1 VVTRPDI
8 ATVEPDGQRQDTP
21 VYDNIVF
28 KSRKSAPGH
37 HTGGEGLSDKK
48 ELCKWKRADYSKEL
62 PLLKRIVK
70 DPQFVCEKCGR
81 VADKKKRLCKP
92 ESLD

>member
-1 VVTRPDI
+1 
-8 ATVEPDGQRQDTP
+8 
-21 VYDNIVF
+21 
-28 KSRKSAPGH
+28 
-37 HTGGEGLSDKK
+37 LSDKK

-62 PLLKRIVK
+62 PLLKRIVR
-70 DPQFVCEKCGR
+70 DPQFVCAKCGR